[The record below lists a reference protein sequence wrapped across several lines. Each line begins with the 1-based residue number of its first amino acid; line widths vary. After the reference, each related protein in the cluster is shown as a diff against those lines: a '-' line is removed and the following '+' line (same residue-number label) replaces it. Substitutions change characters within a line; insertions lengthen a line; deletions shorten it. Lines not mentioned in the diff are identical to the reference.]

1 MDKEVFVLCEAA
13 TEMGGKLNLLGAFD
27 HIYSKTAPAIHP
39 QCAIVLRVRFY
50 LIEKGDHKIRVNIVD
65 EDGKQILP
73 GLDAA
78 ISVDFP
84 QHINSVVKN
93 LIMNIHGLKLEKFG
107 RYSVDFAINGRHE
120 SSLPLHFVQMQQ

>member
-1 MDKEVFVLCEAA
+1 MDKEVFVLCEAT

-39 QCAIVLRVRFY
+39 QCAIALRVRFY
-50 LIEKGDHKIRVNIVD
+50 RIEKGEHKIRVNIVD

-78 ISVDFP
+78 FHVDFP
-84 QHINSVVKN
+84 QHINSVIKN
-93 LIMNIHGLKLEKFG
+93 LILNIHGLKLEKFG
-107 RYSVDFAINGRHE
+107 RYSVDFAIDGRHE